1 MKKIA
6 IFFLMIIII
15 ISTIAY
21 LYLNHIAIYNI
32 AQKENAKFEMYKD
45 KEIQGIELTT
55 IINKAID
62 SNEKNTISK
71 DNEGKY
77 IDNGKDS
84 INIDIK
90 FIDDDVIY
98 NIEKIYDKG
107 TDNFLQYYR
116 YIMFKCNEVRY
127 HSSTGKIK
135 YMLFEQI
142 TQ

>member
-32 AQKENAKFEMYKD
+32 AQKENAKFEIYKD

>member
-6 IFFLMIIII
+6 IFFLIIIII

-32 AQKENAKFEMYKD
+32 AQKENAKFEIYKD

-127 HSSTGKIK
+127 HSSIGKIK

>member
-6 IFFLMIIII
+6 IFFLIIIII

>member
-62 SNEKNTISK
+62 SNEKNAISK

-98 NIEKIYDKG
+98 NIEKIYDNG
-107 TDNFLQYYR
+107 TDDFLQYYR
-116 YIMFKCNEVRY
+116 YIMFKCNEVQY
-127 HSSTGKIK
+127 HSLTGKIK

>member
-6 IFFLMIIII
+6 IFFLIIIII

-32 AQKENAKFEMYKD
+32 AQKENAKFEIYKD